1 MGRESHR
8 LNENKRQ
15 GGRVNLTALPAR
27 LNTQTAPLQ
36 PLRTAMPSYTAPTK
50 DTQFVL
56 HDVLNIKDAGIPGYD
71 ELELDFTGA
80 VLEEAGKI
88 ARDVLHPLNV
98 VGDTEGCRLENGVVY
113 TPTGFKAAFEQV
125 KEGGWPGLDMP
136 EQYGG
141 QNMPYVI
148 GTAVGEFFSGANQA
162 FTMYQGLTHG
172 AASAILAHGTD
183 AQKDTYLPKMVSCE
197 WTGTMNLTEPHCG
210 TDLGLMRTKAEPQD
224 DGSYKITGQKIFIS
238 AGDHDMSDNVIHLVL
253 AKIPGGPEGIKGVS
267 LFIVPKFI
275 VNEDGTPGERNG
287 VSVGKIEEK
296 MGIHGNSTCVMNY
309 DAATGWLLG
318 DMHKGMRA
326 MFTMMNEA
334 RLGVGMQGLAQAEA
348 AYQNAVEYAKDRL
361 QGRDVTGAKNPDGP
375 ADPLIVHPDIRRNLM
390 DQKSFAE
397 GARAFI
403 LWGATMIDK
412 AHRSEDKDADGLIS
426 LLTPVIKGFLTDK
439 GYDMTVQAQQVYGGH
454 GYIEEWGMSQYTRD
468 ARIAMIYEGANGVQA
483 LDLVGR
489 KLAQDG
495 GKHVMAF
502 FDMVKG
508 FCKENAEISEDY
520 AKDFIEPLKA
530 ASKDLQAAGMYFM
543 QNGMKNP
550 NNALAGS
557 TDFMH
562 MFGHVCLGLMW
573 AMMGKAAQKALD
585 EGASDAAFYET
596 KLATGRYY
604 MARQLPATKLH
615 LARIETG
622 ADTVMALDAAQF

>member
-1 MGRESHR
+1 
-8 LNENKRQ
+8 
-15 GGRVNLTALPAR
+15 
-27 LNTQTAPLQ
+27 
-36 PLRTAMPSYTAPTK
+36 MPVYTAPTK
-50 DTQFVL
+50 DTQFIL
-56 HDVLNIKDAGIPGYD
+56 HDVLKVSEAATPGYD
-71 ELELDFTGA
+71 ELERDFTA
-80 VLEEAGKI
+80 AILEEAGMI
-88 ARDVLHPLNV
+88 SSEVLHPLNV
-98 VGDTEGCRLENGVVY
+98 VGDTQGCRLENGMVY

-125 KEGGWPGLDMP
+125 KEGGWTGLDMP
-136 EQYGG
+136 EEYGG

-148 GTAVGEFFSGANQA
+148 GTAVGEMFSSANQA

-172 AASAILAHGTD
+172 AASAILAHGSD
-183 AQKDTYLPKMVSCE
+183 EQKNTYLPKMVSCE

-210 TDLGLMRTKAEPQD
+210 TDLGLMRTKAEPQG
-224 DGSYKITGQKIFIS
+224 DGTYKVSGQKIFIS
-238 AGDHDMSDNVIHLVL
+238 SGDHDMSDNVIHLVL
-253 AKIPGGPEGIKGVS
+253 AKIPGGPDGIKGVS

-287 VSVGKIEEK
+287 VSVGNIEKK

-309 DAATGWLLG
+309 DEATGYLLG
-318 DMHKGMRA
+318 TEHKGMRA

-334 RLGVGMQGLAQAEA
+334 RLGVGMQGVAQAEA

-361 QGRDVTGAKNPDGP
+361 QGRDVTGVKNPDGP
-375 ADPLIVHPDIRRNLM
+375 ADPLIVHPDIRRSLM

-397 GARAFI
+397 GARAFL
-403 LWGATMIDK
+403 LWGATMIDA
-412 AHRSEDKDADGLIS
+412 AHRAEDKDADGLVS
-426 LLTPVIKGFLTDK
+426 LLTPVIKGFLTDE
-439 GYDMTVQAQQVYGGH
+439 GYDMTVKAQQVYGGH

-468 ARIAMIYEGANGVQA
+468 ARIAQIYEGANGVQA

-502 FDMVKG
+502 FDLVKT
-508 FCKENAEISEDY
+508 FCKENADVSETY

-550 NNALAGS
+550 NNALSGS
-557 TDFMH
+557 YDFMH

-573 AMMGKAAQKALD
+573 AEMGKAAQAALD
-585 EGASDAAFYET
+585 AGTDDAAFYET
-596 KLATGRYY
+596 KLTTGRYY
-604 MARQLPATKLH
+604 MARRLPATKLH
-615 LARIETG
+615 LARIESG
-622 ADTVMALDAAQF
+622 ADTVMGLDAANF

>member
-1 MGRESHR
+1 
-8 LNENKRQ
+8 
-15 GGRVNLTALPAR
+15 
-27 LNTQTAPLQ
+27 
-36 PLRTAMPSYTAPTK
+36 MPSYTAPTK

-56 HDVLNIKDAGIPGYD
+56 HDVLNIKESGIPGYD
-71 ELELDFTGA
+71 ELERDFTGA

-136 EQYGG
+136 EHYGG
-141 QNMPYVI
+141 QNMPYVM
-148 GTAVGEFFSGANQA
+148 GTAVGEFFSAANQA

-172 AASAILAHGTD
+172 AASAILVHGTD
-183 AQKDTYLPKMVSCE
+183 EQKDKYLPKMVSCE

-210 TDLGLMRTKAEPQD
+210 TDLGLMRTKAAPQK

-238 AGDHDMSDNVIHLVL
+238 SGEHDMAENIIHLVL
-253 AKIPGGPEGIKGVS
+253 AKIEGGPEGIKGVS
-267 LFIVPKFI
+267 LFIVPKFNL
-275 VNEDGTPGERNG
+275 NEDGSLGSRNG
-287 VSVGKIEEK
+287 ATVGSIEEK

-309 DAATGWLLG
+309 DEATGYLLG
-318 DMHKGMRA
+318 EEHKGMRA

-334 RLGVGMQGLAQAEA
+334 RIGVGMQGLAQADV
-348 AYQNAVEYAKDRL
+348 AYQNAVDYAKERL
-361 QGRDVTGAKNPDGP
+361 QGRAVTGAENPDGP
-375 ADPLIVHPDIRRNLM
+375 ADPLIVHPDIRRSLM
-390 DQKSFAE
+390 DQKSFTE
-397 GARAFI
+397 GARAFL
-403 LWGATMIDK
+403 LWGATMIDA
-412 AHRSEDKDADGLIS
+412 AHRAGDKDADGLVS
-426 LLTPVIKGFLTDK
+426 LLTPVIKGFLTDQ
-439 GYDMTVQAQQVYGGH
+439 GYDMTVKAQQVYGGH
-454 GYIEEWGMSQYTRD
+454 GYIEEWGMSQFTRD

-502 FDMVKG
+502 FDMVKS
-508 FCKENAEISEDY
+508 FCKDNAGQDEAFDR
-520 AKDFIEPLKA
+520 DFIEPLKA

-550 NNALAGS
+550 NHALAGS
-557 TDFMH
+557 NDFMH

-573 AMMGKAAQKALD
+573 ARMGKAAMEALAN
-585 EGASDAAFYET
+585 GASDATFYET
-596 KLATGRYY
+596 KLTTGRYY
-604 MARQLPATKLH
+604 MARQLPATALH
-615 LARIETG
+615 LARIQSG
-622 ADTVMALDAAQF
+622 ADTVMALDAANF

>member
-1 MGRESHR
+1 
-8 LNENKRQ
+8 
-15 GGRVNLTALPAR
+15 
-27 LNTQTAPLQ
+27 
-36 PLRTAMPSYTAPTK
+36 MPVYNAPTK

-56 HDVLNIKDAGIPGYD
+56 HDVLKISASDIPGYN
-71 ELELDFTGA
+71 ELEPEFTGA
-80 VLEEAGKI
+80 VLEEAGKV
-88 ARDVLHPLNV
+88 AVNLLHPLNV

-113 TPTGFKAAFEQV
+113 TPTGFKDAFEQV
-125 KEGGWPGLDMP
+125 KEGGWTGLDMP
-136 EQYGG
+136 EEYGG
-141 QNMPYVI
+141 QNMPYVL
-148 GTAVGEFFSGANQA
+148 GTAVGEMFSAANQA

-210 TDLGLMRTKAEPQD
+210 TDLGLMRTKAEPQG

-238 AGDHDMSDNVIHLVL
+238 SGDHDMADNIIHLVL

-267 LFIVPKFI
+267 LFIVPKFL
-275 VNEDGTPGERNG
+275 VNEDGSLGERNG

-309 DAATGWLLG
+309 DGATGYLLG
-318 DMHKGMRA
+318 QEHKGMRA

-348 AYQNAVEYAKDRL
+348 AYQNALEYAKDRL
-361 QGRDVTGAKNPDGP
+361 QGRDVTGTKNPDGP
-375 ADPLIVHPDIRRNLM
+375 ADPLIVHPDIRRSLM
-390 DQKSFAE
+390 DQKSFVE

-403 LWGATMIDK
+403 LWGATLIDK
-412 AHRSEDKDADGLIS
+412 AHRAGDKDADGLIS
-426 LLTPVIKGFLTDK
+426 LMTPVIKGFLTDE

-502 FDMVKG
+502 FDLVKT
-508 FCKENAEISEDY
+508 FCKENSG
-520 AKDFIEPLKA
+520 KDEAYDKAFIEPLKA

-543 QNGMKNP
+543 QNGMTNP
-550 NNALAGS
+550 NNALSGS
-557 TDFMH
+557 YDFMH

-573 AMMGKAAQKALD
+573 AQMAKAAQESLD
-585 EGASDAAFYET
+585 AGASDKDFYET
-596 KLATGRYY
+596 KIATGRYY
-604 MARQLPATKLH
+604 MARRLPATGMH
-615 LARIETG
+615 LARIQTG
-622 ADTVMALDAAQF
+622 ADTVMALDAANF